1 MNEVLTVDEIQ
12 SRFESEWVLIEDPQA
27 DAALNVQSGRV
38 LMHSPDRDEVYRRAA
53 ALKPNRFAVLFT
65 GVMPEDTAIV
75 L

>member
-1 MNEVLTVDEIQ
+1 MNEVLTIDEIQ
-12 SRFESEWVLIEDPQA
+12 SRFDSEWVLIEDPQA
-27 DAALNVQSGRV
+27 DAVLNVQSGRV

-65 GVMPEDTAIV
+65 GAMPEDTAIV